1 MTRIYAL
8 FTLCCCL
15 ATSLFAQLPNPAL
28 VGYWHNWNTANAPYI
43 QLEQVDNRY
52 NVIAVAFAVPRTG
65 TDYDMTFTPSGGVTV
80 ANFKTKIQT
89 LQGQGKKV
97 LLSIGGG
104 GTALS
109 LSSTTERDVFA
120 SSMLTLLTSY
130 GFDGMDIDIE
140 GTGLSLTGG
149 TIAAPVDASVI
160 NLIAATKTI
169 MQSYYVAKGKQ
180 LLLTMA
186 PETAFVQGGMSSY
199 SGVWG
204 AYLPVIQ
211 GLRDSLALVHVQL
224 YNSGS
229 MYGINRGI
237 YTQGTAD
244 FIVALTEAVIRGFTT
259 SGSGGTFVGLPASK
273 VAIGLPACT
282 SAAGGGFTTETVVA
296 SAVNYLRGVGPK
308 PGTYTLVQSGGYPTL
323 RGMMTW
329 SMNWDAVATCNTASY
344 KYAQN
349 FQTLFGSTVPIE
361 LLSFSAKKEDKN
373 NLLKWQT
380 ASETNVAYFDI
391 ERSYDGLLFEK
402 IASTKANNTPSVY
415 THSDALF
422 NRNNAKIIY
431 YRLKTNDLDGRFSFS
446 KIISLTTENTEGSKI
461 KVFPNPA
468 NAVLFIDSAEGKMVE
483 IINILGQTVA
493 AFSLTNNHAELAINH
508 LQTGVYFVKT
518 RGEMVRF
525 VKQ

>member
-1 MTRIYAL
+1 MIRLYCLLAFISC
-8 FTLCCCL
+8 FTKPV
-15 ATSLFAQLPNPAL
+15 FAQLPNPAL

-52 NVIAVAFAVPRTG
+52 NVIAVAFAVPRSG

-97 LLSIGGG
+97 LLSVGGG
-104 GTALS
+104 GTAVS

-120 SSMLTLLTSY
+120 SSMLGLLTSY

-140 GTGLSLTGG
+140 GNGLTLSGG
-149 TIAAPVDASVI
+149 TVAAPVDASIV

-169 MQSYYVAKGKQ
+169 MSSYYVAKGKQ

-186 PETAFVQGGMSSY
+186 PETAFVQGGMSAY

-224 YNSGS
+224 YNSGT

-259 SGSGGTFVGLPASK
+259 SGSGGVFSGLPASK

-349 FQTLFGSTVPIE
+349 YQTLFGSAVPIE
-361 LLSFSAKKEDKN
+361 LLSFSVKKGDKN
-373 NLLKWQT
+373 TLLTWQT

-391 ERSYDGLLFEK
+391 ERSYDGILFEK
-402 IASTKANNTPSVY
+402 IGSTKANNTPSVY

-422 NRNNAKIIY
+422 NQNSHKTIY
-431 YRLKTNDLDGRFSFS
+431 YRLKINDLDSSFDFS
-446 KIISLTTENTEGSKI
+446 KIISITTENRGGAKI

-468 NAVLFIDSAEGKMVE
+468 NAVLFIDNAEGKDVD
-483 IINILGQTVA
+483 IINVLGQIVA
-493 AFSLTNNHAELAINH
+493 TFSPINNPAELAINH

-518 RGEMVRF
+518 KGEMVRF

>member
-1 MTRIYAL
+1 MTRIY
-8 FTLCCCL
+8 TLLVLSCFF
-15 ATSLFAQLPNPAL
+15 AKPVFAQLPNPAL
-28 VGYWHNWNTANAPYI
+28 VGYWHNWNIASAPYI
-43 QLEQVDNRY
+43 QLDQVDNRY
-52 NVIAVAFAVPRTG
+52 NVIAVAFAVPSSG

-97 LLSIGGG
+97 LLSVGGG
-104 GTALS
+104 GTAVS
-109 LSSTTERDVFA
+109 LNSTTERDVFA
-120 SSMLTLLTSY
+120 SSMLTLLNTY

-140 GTGLSLTGG
+140 GSGLTLTGG
-149 TIAAPVDASVI
+149 TIAAPVDASI
-160 NLIAATKTI
+160 IHLIAATKTI
-169 MQSYYVAKGKQ
+169 MSSYYVANGKQ

-186 PETAFVQGGMSSY
+186 PETAFVQGGMSAY
-199 SGVWG
+199 SGIWG

-211 GLRDSLALVHVQL
+211 GLRDSLALLHVQL
-224 YNSGS
+224 YNSGT
-229 MYGINRGI
+229 MYGINRDI

-259 SGSGGTFVGLPASK
+259 SGSGGVFTGLPASK

-349 FQTLFGSTVPIE
+349 YQTLFGTPVPIE
-361 LLSFSAKKEDKN
+361 LRSFSAKKGDKN
-373 NLLKWQT
+373 NLLSWQT
-380 ASETNVAYFDI
+380 ASETNVLNFDI
-391 ERSYDGLLFEK
+391 ERSYDGILFEK
-402 IASTKANNTPSVY
+402 IGTTKANNTPSVY
-415 THSDALF
+415 GYSDAIF
-422 NRNNAKIIY
+422 NQNKGKIIY
-431 YRLKTNDLDGRFSFS
+431 YRLKTNDLDGRSSLS
-446 KIISLTTENTEGSKI
+446 KIISITANYTGGARI

-468 NAVLFIDSAEGKMVE
+468 NGVLFIDNAEGKTVD
-483 IINILGQTVA
+483 IVNIFGQIVA
-493 AFSLTNNHAELAINH
+493 SFSSVNNQAELTINH
-508 LQTGVYFVKT
+508 LQTGAYFV
-518 RGEMVRF
+518 RSNGEMVRF

>member
-1 MTRIYAL
+1 MTRTYSFLAA
-8 FTLCCCL
+8 FCFCL
-15 ATSLFAQLPNPAL
+15 PTVFAQLPNPAL

-52 NVIAVAFAVPRTG
+52 NVIAVAFAVPRSG

-97 LLSIGGG
+97 LLSLGGG
-104 GTALS
+104 GTAVS
-109 LSSTTERDVFA
+109 LSNTTERDVFA
-120 SSMLTLLTSY
+120 SSMLSLLTSY

-149 TIAAPVDASVI
+149 TISAPVDASII

-169 MQSYYVAKGKQ
+169 MQNYYVANGKQ

-204 AYLPVIQ
+204 AYLPVIH

-224 YNSGS
+224 YNSGT
-229 MYGINRGI
+229 MYSINRGGI
-237 YTQGTAD
+237 YTQATAD
-244 FIVALTEAVIRGFTT
+244 FIVALTEAIIRGFNTN
-259 SGSGGTFVGLPASK
+259 GGAFAGLPASK
-273 VAIGLPACT
+273 VAVGLPACP
-282 SAAGGGFTTETVVA
+282 SAAGGGFTSETVVA
-296 SAVNYLRGVGPK
+296 SAINYLRGVGPK
-308 PGTYTLVQSGGYPTL
+308 PGTYTLLQSGGYPTL

-329 SMNWDAVATCNTASY
+329 SMNWDAVATCNNASY

-349 FQTLFGSTVPIE
+349 YQSLFGTPVPVE
-361 LLSFSAKKEDKN
+361 LLSFSAKKMDKEN
-373 NLLKWQT
+373 RLLWQT
-380 ASETNVAYFDI
+380 ASETNVANFDI
-391 ERSYDGLLFEK
+391 ERSNDGLIFEK
-402 IASTKANNTPSVY
+402 MGSIKANNTPSVY
-415 THSDALF
+415 AYSDRLF
-422 NRNNAKIIY
+422 NQNNRDIIY

-446 KIISLTTENTEGSKI
+446 KTISVSSNYTEGSLI

-468 NAVLFIDSAEGKMVE
+468 NEVLFIDNAEGKSVE
-483 IINILGQTVA
+483 IINIFGQIVA
-493 AFSLTNNHAELAINH
+493 SFSPINNHSEWAIH
-508 LQTGVYFVKT
+508 SLKTGVYFVKSKD
-518 RGEMVRF
+518 EMIRF
-525 VKQ
+525 IKQ

>member
-1 MTRIYAL
+1 MIRIAL
-8 FTLCCCL
+8 FLTLLCSL
-15 ATSLFAQLPNPAL
+15 ATPVFAQLPNPAL

-52 NVIAVAFAVPRTG
+52 NVIAVAFAVPRSG
-65 TDYDMTFTPSGGVTV
+65 TDYDMTFTPSGGVT
-80 ANFKTKIQT
+80 AAAFKTKIQT

-97 LLSIGGG
+97 LLSVGGG
-104 GTALS
+104 GTAVS
-109 LSSTTERDVFA
+109 LSDANERNIFA
-120 SSMLTLLTSY
+120 SSMLTLLNNY

-140 GTGLSLTGG
+140 GSGLTLTGG
-149 TIAAPVDASVI
+149 TVAAPVDASIV
-160 NLIAATKTI
+160 NLIAAIKTI
-169 MQSYYVAKGKQ
+169 MSSYYVANGKQ

-186 PETAFVQGGMSSY
+186 PETAFVQGGMSAY

-259 SGSGGTFVGLPASK
+259 SGSGGVFSGLPASK

-349 FQTLFGSTVPIE
+349 YQTLFGSAVPIE
-361 LLSFSAKKEDKN
+361 LLSFSVKNKDKN
-373 NLLKWQT
+373 NLLAWQT
-380 ASETNVAYFDI
+380 ASETNVLNFDI
-391 ERSYDGLLFEK
+391 ERSYDGILFEK
-402 IASTKANNTPSVY
+402 IGTTKANNTPSVY
-415 THSDALF
+415 THSDAVF
-422 NRNNAKIIY
+422 NQNKSKIIY
-431 YRLKTNDLDGRFSFS
+431 YRLKTNDLDGRSSLS
-446 KIISLTTENTEGSKI
+446 KIISITTDYTERSKI
-461 KVFPNPA
+461 NLFPNPTTG
-468 NAVLFIDSAEGKMVE
+468 VLFIDNAEGKTVE
-483 IINILGQTVA
+483 IINILGQTVK
-493 AFSLTNNHAELAINH
+493 AFSPINSRAELAIND
-508 LQTGVYFVKT
+508 LQTGIYFV
-518 RGEMVRF
+518 RSDGEMVRF

>member
-1 MTRIYAL
+1 MTRIYSLLAM
-8 FTLCCCL
+8 CCL
-15 ATSLFAQLPNPAL
+15 FSIPALAQLPNPAL

-52 NVIAVAFAVPRTG
+52 NVIAVAFAVPRSG

-149 TIAAPVDASVI
+149 TIAAPVDASII
-160 NLIAATKTI
+160 NLIAATKTL
-169 MQSYYVAKGKQ
+169 MQNYYVARGKQ

-259 SGSGGTFVGLPASK
+259 SGSGGVFSGLPASK

-349 FQTLFGSTVPIE
+349 YQTLFSTPVPIE
-361 LLSFSAKKEDKN
+361 LLSFSAKKNDKN
-373 NLLKWQT
+373 NLLAWQT

-391 ERSYDGLLFEK
+391 ERSDNGILFEK
-402 IASTKANNTPSVY
+402 IASAKANNTPSVY

-422 NRNNAKIIY
+422 KDRK
-431 YRLKTNDLDGRFSFS
+431 S
-446 KIISLTTENTEGSKI
+446 
-461 KVFPNPA
+461 V
-468 NAVLFIDSAEGKMVE
+468 V
-483 IINILGQTVA
+483 
-493 AFSLTNNHAELAINH
+493 
-508 LQTGVYFVKT
+508 
-518 RGEMVRF
+518 
-525 VKQ
+525 